1 MHIVIKGDCD
11 LKVKALT
18 GNAKLAEFIEDPH
31 GAELL
36 AVGYAD
42 GEVIKYVKELR
53 GETNILKDLSEISVK
68 CDLPLI
74 YAADTDNYG
83 VLKRSAAVLE
93 NGKLLGIS
101 DMTVAYSDSPLAI
114 GANGKLYDLKCG
126 KVAVAIG
133 DDLLSYEL
141 MRAFAVCGAEAVI
154 AFQKNKLSEVSGI
167 LLRAYAYLT
176 GLPFLLIAKN
186 GVICASPQGKLSL
199 PDENGLYDL
208 TPLTGYALKIVK
220 VRSER

>member
-1 MHIVIKGDCD
+1 M
-11 LKVKALT
+11 KVKALT
-18 GNAKLAEFIEDPH
+18 GNAKLAEFIKDPH

-36 AVGYAD
+36 AVGYTD
-42 GEVIKYVKELR
+42 GEIIKYVKELR
-53 GETNILKDLSEISVK
+53 GETNILKNLSEISVK

-154 AFQKNKLSEVSGI
+154 AFHKLSEVSGI

-186 GVICASPQGKLSL
+186 GVLCASPQGKLSL